1 MDKLEKNI
9 FLIFL
14 VPALLVFAISYGF
27 MAAAKDNPD
36 FYLEDLE
43 GNRDA
48 LKSIT
53 ISGYLEDRYHGRYF
67 EIKNGTVQSKFIYYQ
82 HRNDIAELNGYV
94 NFSNGLRHNDFTFI
108 YNYNFE
114 ISRGAK
120 TEERPNENNHY
131 NNNPSV
137 RTSTVFTD
145 SVDIYAR
152 ITKTDDIYQN
162 STAILFDPG
171 LRYKSNGMDIGFI
184 KHEYFDSA
192 GEKQGTTHHLNRETF
207 PAFLPRMAMTVLNDE
222 LYFSIIC
229 TKEYSGR
236 NGIYKA
242 VNFEPWWQN
251 SKYRGTV
258 DIITSFDL
266 DDTNMEVLGLEA
278 VKDKL
283 VLLLFEDNEFKARL
297 YNTEGKVLD
306 ELAFNDIT
314 SEEGFPEY
322 QGFVRDSYLNIYLK
336 YANENR
342 LNEKVILSI
351 GIEGE
356 SLSHKHKVTE
366 YSNQEMYPHMIASK
380 DDMLYV
386 IALTKNIEEL
396 SNYPSQ
402 VLTPGHLMIFA
413 YKTDN
418 DKTFLVYSGELV
430 TDANQDYYRN
440 LYINDMSFG
449 YNSYDYREF
458 HLIDVR

>member
-82 HRNDIAELNGYV
+82 HQNDIAELNGYV

-242 VNFEPWWQN
+242 VNFEPWWN
-251 SKYRGTV
+251 ENPGTV
-258 DIITSFDL
+258 ETITSFDL
-266 DDTNMEVLGLEA
+266 DDSNLEVLGLEA
-278 VKDKL
+278 INGKL
-283 VLLLFEDNEFKARL
+283 VLLLFEDNKLKARL

-306 ELAFNDIT
+306 ELAFEDIT
-314 SEEGFPEY
+314 SEKGFPEY
-322 QGFVRDSYLNIYLK
+322 QSFVNDSCLNIYLK
-336 YANENR
+336 FANENH
-342 LNEKVILSI
+342 LNENVILSI
-351 GIEGE
+351 QAKDEN
-356 SLSHKHKVTE
+356 LSCKHKVKE
-366 YSNQEMYPHMIASK
+366 NSNQEMYPHNIVSK
-380 DDMLYV
+380 DDFLYV
-386 IALTKNIEEL
+386 AALTKNMEEV
-396 SNYPSQ
+396 SKYPSQ
-402 VLTPGHLMIFA
+402 VLTLGHLMIFA
-413 YKTDN
+413 YKTEN
-418 DKTFLVYSGELV
+418 GKTFPVYRGELV
-430 TDANQDYYRN
+430 TDASQDYYRN
-440 LYINDMSFG
+440 LHINNMSFG